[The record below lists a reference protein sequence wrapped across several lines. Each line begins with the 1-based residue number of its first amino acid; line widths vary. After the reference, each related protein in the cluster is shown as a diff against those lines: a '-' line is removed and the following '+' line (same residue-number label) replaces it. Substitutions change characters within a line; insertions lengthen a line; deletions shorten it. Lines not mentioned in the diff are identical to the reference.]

1 MPPNTMLAMSRWMLI
16 GIQVKLLIAAHTEPF
31 KAPESSMPAG
41 DIMNVTQELA
51 TRRIAVPKRLD
62 STPRL
67 TWIHLRE
74 PLSQSQP

>member
-1 MPPNTMLAMSRWMLI
+1 
-16 GIQVKLLIAAHTEPF
+16 
-31 KAPESSMPAG
+31 MPAG
-41 DIMNVTQELA
+41 EIMNVTQELA

-67 TWIHLRE
+67 DVDPFRE